1 MTVAPFRAVVP
12 LVPNC
17 VKLAALT
24 AAPNVVNPVLLMLIS
39 PRAVLPTPSAPTVPT
54 TLTLPAPLTMLKALA
69 EALPIVA
76 PKLTSAPDVVSVVS
90 SPSVTAPV
98 YVCNPLVVTAL
109 ASVLTPL
116 TTKLDVPALFVIAGL
131 APLIT
136 KLPTCNPVCRSSV
149 APVIVSAFPTLPTL
163 DPLFT
168 TNVPAF
174 TAVLALYVLAPPN
187 TT

>member
-1 MTVAPFRAVVP
+1 MTPPPFIAVVP
-12 LVPNC
+12 DTP
-17 VKLAALT
+17 T
-24 AAPNVVNPVLLMLIS
+24 VVS
-39 PRAVLPTPSAPTVPT
+39 PLSAPPRTAFPVT
-54 TLTLPAPLTMLKALA
+54 ASVWPAPASVV
-69 EALPIVA
+69 PIVTVE
-76 PKLTSAPDVVSVVS
+76 PLSVVS
-90 SPSVTAPV
+90 APSVTAPV

-109 ASVLTPL
+109 ASVLVPL
-116 TTKLDVPALFVIAGL
+116 TTKLDVPVLFVIAGL

-149 APVIVSAFPTLPTL
+149 APVIVSAFPTPPKL